1 MENRLIIDGRDV
13 GADFGIWIT
22 DGGLN
27 GLLSWPASK
36 KVDTVDWAERD
47 YTDADLSDL
56 RLDAR
61 SEAVDFAMKGAPT
74 GIREFCA
81 WLSESVYRTWNIASI
96 GRQYRVRYIGNSGL
110 DASQF
115 TQTFAV
121 SVSVDSPLTGYEYQA
136 PVSHIAPNDEFLL
149 DGKPLSD
156 YGVRVLLGTLDSTA
170 MHPGVKERLK
180 RDVSTIGG
188 VIYDGGA
195 RNTLKSH
202 QITLKCALIDS
213 SLAGAWRNYDAL
225 LHDLIRKDMAAVYD
239 TDFCKRRIYSQRID
253 RTFDCYYKRQSVSD
267 FCPYGDR
274 VWIIFDLDLEVVGDG
289 AKNTIKTSQRQKVI
303 L

>member
-13 GADFGIWIT
+13 GAQYGVWLT

-47 YTDADLSDL
+47 YVDADLSDI

-61 SEAVDFAMKGAPT
+61 SATIGFAMKGHPADV
-74 GIREFCA
+74 RSFCG

-115 TQTFAV
+115 TQTFGV
-121 SVSVDSPLTGYEYQA
+121 GVSVDSPLSGYDYQA
-136 PVSHIAPNDEFLL
+136 PVSHIAQNDEFLL
-149 DGKPLSD
+149 DGRRFSD
-156 YGVRVLLGTLDSTA
+156 YGIRILLGTLDSTA
-170 MHPGVKERLK
+170 MHAGVKERLK
-180 RDVSTIGG
+180 RDISTIDG

-202 QITLKCALIDS
+202 QITLKCVLIDS

-225 LHDLIRKDMAAVYD
+225 LYDLIKKNTASVYD
-239 TDFCKRRIYSQRID
+239 TDFCKRRVYSQRLD
-253 RTFDCYYKRQSVSD
+253 RTFECYYKGQSVSD

-274 VWIIFDLDLEVVGDG
+274 VWIIFDINLEVVGDG
-289 AKNTIKTSQRQKVI
+289 ATNTIKTSQGKRLI